1 MKDELLGRKPAGP
14 KPPLEDTEEEEVKA
28 EAYAALNESASDS
41 SGQERNVGQV
51 ELDDEKS
58 FNSQIEIVDAMLA

>member
-1 MKDELLGRKPAGP
+1 MKAA
-14 KPPLEDTEEEEVKA
+14 T
-28 EAYAALNESASDS
+28 YAALNESASDS

-51 ELDDEKS
+51 EIDDEKS

>member
-1 MKDELLGRKPAGP
+1 
-14 KPPLEDTEEEEVKA
+14 VKA
-28 EAYAALNESASDS
+28 ATYAALDESASDS
-41 SGQERNVGQV
+41 SGHGREVGQV